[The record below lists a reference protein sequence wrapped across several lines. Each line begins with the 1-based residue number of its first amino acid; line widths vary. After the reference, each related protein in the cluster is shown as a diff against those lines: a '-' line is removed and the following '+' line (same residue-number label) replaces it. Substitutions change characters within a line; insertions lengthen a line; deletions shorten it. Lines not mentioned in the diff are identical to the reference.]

1 MSQDYKKMYGDTLI
15 KYNNIK
21 EMFEIL
27 KTNYSKTAKENKKLK
42 EQLEYPIVKI
52 ALVIKN
58 LINKNLKTED

>member
-1 MSQDYKKMYGDTLI
+1 MQQDYKSMYAETMK

-58 LINKNLKTED
+58 LLNKKLKTED